1 MTASPPTLSHYGAK
15 CESPVVRG
23 GGDRGERTTS
33 VRLRHFGGVVS
44 TAHWGKDDS
53 LLFCRDVGLVLMD
66 SGYMVGWPALSSQVA
81 LLGLVHCI
89 PLATICCAS
98 LLGADT
104 CT

>member
-15 CESPVVRG
+15 CESPVGR

-44 TAHWGKDDS
+44 TAHRGKDDI
-53 LLFCRDVGLVLMD
+53 LLFCRDADLVIVD

-81 LLGLVHCI
+81 LLGLVHYV

-104 CT
+104 CI